1 MILFEWSDSLPVSQ
15 VHAECV
21 DAFIILPTCCISI
34 VAHAYHIVTSLVSS
48 NCFSSFFAES
58 FKVSVFHFVDINEFI
73 IWPNNQTVIIE
84 FK

>member
-34 VAHAYHIVTSLVSS
+34 VAHAYHIEYQLVSS
-48 NCFSSFFAES
+48 NMFSSFFAES
-58 FKVSVFHFVDINEFI
+58 FKVSVFHFVDINETT
-73 IWPNNQTVIIE
+73 IWPNNQTILIE
-84 FK
+84 FE